1 MKRIYT
7 LLFLCVVACM
17 SLWAQPKI
25 SFDMTTK
32 DLGYVLWRT
41 PATVTYQFTNT
52 GDKPLVISNVT
63 TSCGCAKAQ
72 WTEEP
77 VPAGGKGKITVVFD
91 AEAIGHFYKDVGVYC
106 NAASLPIYLDFN
118 GEVTADAK
126 NYSFTHPYAIGA
138 IRLTQDELDFK
149 SVNKGDRP
157 VIELLVAN
165 TSNKAYS
172 PVLMH
177 LPPYLEAKAEPE
189 KLGRGKT
196 GKILVTLDSEKLP
209 N

>member
-1 MKRIYT
+1 MQ
-7 LLFLCVVACM
+7 LLCPF
-17 SLWAQPKI
+17 I
-25 SFDMTTK
+25 
-32 DLGYVLWRT
+32 
-41 PATVTYQFTNT
+41 
-52 GDKPLVISNVT
+52 
-63 TSCGCAKAQ
+63 
-72 WTEEP
+72 
-77 VPAGGKGKITVVFD
+77 
-91 AEAIGHFYKDVGVYC
+91 
-106 NAASLPIYLDFN
+106 LDFN

-177 LPPYLEAKAEPE
+177 LPCLFGSK
-189 KLGRGKT
+189 G
-196 GKILVTLDSEKLP
+196 
-209 N
+209 

>member
-1 MKRIYT
+1 M
-7 LLFLCVVACM
+7 
-17 SLWAQPKI
+17 
-25 SFDMTTK
+25 
-32 DLGYVLWRT
+32 
-41 PATVTYQFTNT
+41 TYQFTNT

-126 NYSFTHPYAIGA
+126 NHSFTHPYAIGA

-149 SVNKGDRP
+149 SVNKETVRS
-157 VIELLVAN
+157 LN
-165 TSNKAYS
+165 C
-172 PVLMH
+172 
-177 LPPYLEAKAEPE
+177 
-189 KLGRGKT
+189 
-196 GKILVTLDSEKLP
+196 
-209 N
+209 